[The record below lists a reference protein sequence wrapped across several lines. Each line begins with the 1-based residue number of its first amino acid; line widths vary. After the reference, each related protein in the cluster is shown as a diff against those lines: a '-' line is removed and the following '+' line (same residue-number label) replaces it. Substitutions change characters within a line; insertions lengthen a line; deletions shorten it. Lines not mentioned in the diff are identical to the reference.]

1 MDATS
6 TGKIGKYQ
14 IIRVLGR
21 GGMGEVILAQDED
34 LGRRVAIKRPF
45 KSAMEEGLARFQ
57 VEARAATLRHPNIP
71 AVYEMGVEDGLPFI
85 AMEFVEGEPLDKMIA
100 AGKPEDLISKLSII
114 EQVCSALGHAHEK
127 GIIHRDIKPANV
139 IVQPDGIAKIIDFG
153 IAKIQN
159 LDQTSGLT
167 QTSQIIGSLHYIAP
181 ERFKGEAVDGR
192 ADIFSAGVMLYL
204 MLTGHLPFGGSE
216 ATASYKIVNEAH
228 TSLGTHLHNY
238 PPALDAIMDQALAKS
253 PFDRYAS
260 AEDFADALHEVIEDL
275 KKSRVFQLF
284 DDAERLTTESRYAPA
299 LELLD
304 EAIKLDP
311 ANTQVRKLRKF
322 VREHQE
328 RLKRAERTRE
338 VIGQADQALAAG
350 NFQDA
355 INFLKDAQRLD
366 PSFPELTERIQAVE
380 EKKRRSEKSQSALS
394 EAEVV
399 RGRGDITGAL
409 RILDRALQ
417 EDSENV
423 RLLAARGAIV
433 RQAEAEAQLGK
444 LLEVVENGRR
454 ELTAQ
459 HFAQAEQILREAE
472 GIDSSH
478 PRVDEL
484 RRDLARAK
492 EHEERR
498 QLLDE
503 IQKRV
508 NDFLRADNYDQ
519 AVDLLN
525 RAIDKLPAETMLHR
539 LKMDVDAQ
547 ARKFSAKRFVDS
559 TIASARDLF
568 ATSPADALSF
578 IQKAIEEMPGE
589 ERLIACERSLRQQ
602 SDAQRVEQLH
612 ADALRK
618 AREMIDAKQFDKA
631 IGILETFQIEF
642 GAQADIEHLLAF
654 AREEQAGRQRRSIV
668 ERCMAEA
675 RALLRDER
683 LEEAIRSLEAGIRA
697 TNDTS
702 LSHLLEEAREQQV
715 AAARKLE
722 LLQKRVGM
730 LREQGQ
736 LDEAIQ
742 LLQEHLATAPKNA
755 SLQEILT
762 SLQAERQQKQITL
775 QAITTAREAAQRHD
789 FAAGL
794 QSLQTV
800 VQAYGDSFEL
810 NHEVQRL
817 QTERGG
823 FAQEVVGKSIDAA
836 RAALLRSEPE
846 AALAALKG
854 SAEWVEY
861 ADPKRQADWQRIAK
875 SAKEDLARTPSK
887 GSTAALDQLTP
898 DAPLPQHR
906 GNALIWMLIAGCVI
920 AASAGGFVWWKSQKT
935 PPVVVSNDAHIVIA
949 KAPPG
954 AQVTV
959 EGYPPVQAD
968 AKGDASITVKPGAHK
983 LVVSKDGYSPFS
995 DDITVG
1001 AGETYRDPAQLSL
1014 LPPVGKSG
1022 TLAVRGNV
1030 PKVKVFVDDVYKG
1043 MVSDGK
1049 SIPLEVGTHNVR
1061 YSAPGFVDSAKKPIT
1076 ITLNAETADT
1086 FNLTA
1091 LPPPLPTVG
1100 NLMIQTNPGARV
1112 SLDGGQHAGVADAS
1126 GNYAVN
1132 GLSPGNHTI
1141 SAVLDG
1147 YTAVQGKQVSI
1158 VAGQNASANAQM
1170 LAITPSVGYFKVD
1183 QTSIE
1188 SGDYA
1193 NLSWQ
1198 VNNSSSVSI
1207 DGIGAVGPIGSR
1219 AVKPDQTTTYKLI
1232 ANGNVTLQSITVTV
1246 RPKPQAQPPV
1256 VAQQPPPAA
1265 APSTPAKAAG
1275 PPDPD
1280 VLRVAVNAYKSVYVQ
1295 ASGKNTNECK
1305 NIFNGA
1311 YGGLLKRLAPWCESA
1326 KSFEAKETCTE
1337 APAGTAEAPTMACTE
1352 QVTII
1357 PKSGPILNVA
1367 PKSKNFHFTK
1377 SPDGSWKVSRWD

>member
-6 TGKIGKYQ
+6 AGKIGKYQ

-45 KSAMEEGLARFQ
+45 RSAMEEGLARFQ

-100 AGKPEDLISKLSII
+100 EGRPTDLISKLSII
-114 EQVCSALGHAHEK
+114 EQVSSALGHAHEK

-139 IVQPDGIAKIIDFG
+139 IVQPDGVAKIIDFG

-181 ERFKGEAVDGR
+181 ERFKGEVVDGR

-204 MLTGHLPFGGSE
+204 MLTGHLPFGGGE

-228 TSLGTHLHNY
+228 TSLGTHIHNY

-253 PFDRYAS
+253 PFDRYAT

-322 VREHQE
+322 VRDHQE

-366 PSFPELTERIQAVE
+366 PALLELKERIQTVE
-380 EKKRRSEKSQSALS
+380 EKKRRYEKSLSALN
-394 EAEVV
+394 EAESV
-399 RGRGDITGAL
+399 RGRGDVTGAL
-409 RILDRALQ
+409 RILDKALL
-417 EDSENV
+417 EDAENV
-423 RLLAARGAIV
+423 KLLAARGAIV
-433 RQAEAEAQLGK
+433 RQAEAEAQQGK
-444 LLEVVENGRR
+444 LFEIVENGRR
-454 ELTAQ
+454 ELTALR
-459 HFAQAEQILREAE
+459 FTEAEQLLREAE
-472 GIDSSH
+472 ALDSSH
-478 PRVDEL
+478 PKVDDL
-484 RRDLARAK
+484 RRDLAKAK
-492 EHEERR
+492 EQEERR
-498 QLLDE
+498 QLLEE

-508 NDFLRADNYDQ
+508 NDFLRADNYEQ

-547 ARKFSAKRFVDS
+547 ARKFDAKRFVDGTVS
-559 TIASARDLF
+559 RARDLF
-568 ATSPADALSF
+568 ANSPAEALSF
-578 IQKAIEEMPGE
+578 IQNAIEEMPGE

-602 SDAQRVEQLH
+602 SDALRVEQLH
-612 ADALRK
+612 ADALRQ

-631 IGILETFQIEF
+631 IGVLESFQVEF
-642 GAQADIEHLLAF
+642 GNQADIEHLLAF
-654 AREEQAGRQRRSIV
+654 AREELVGRQRRSAV
-668 ERCMAEA
+668 ERCLAEA
-675 RALLRDER
+675 RALLREER

-697 TNDTS
+697 TNDAS
-702 LSHLLEEAREQQV
+702 LSRLLEETREQQV

-722 LLQKRVGM
+722 LLQKRVGL
-730 LREQGQ
+730 LRERGEI
-736 LDEAIQ
+736 DEAIQ
-742 LLQEHLATAPKNA
+742 LLQEHLAAIPKSPA
-755 SLQEILT
+755 IQESLT
-762 SLQAERQQKQITL
+762 SLLAEREQKQITA
-775 QAITTAREAAQRHD
+775 QAIATARDAAQRRD
-789 FAAGL
+789 FAVGL
-794 QSLQTV
+794 QALQTV
-800 VQAYGDSFEL
+800 AQAYGDSVEL
-810 NHEVQRL
+810 NQEAYRL
-817 QTERGG
+817 QTERTG
-823 FAQEVVGKSIDAA
+823 FAQDVVGKSIDAA
-836 RAALLRSEPE
+836 RAALLRNEPE
-846 AALAALKG
+846 TALAALKG

-861 ADPKRQADWQRIAK
+861 ADAKRQADWQRIAK
-875 SAKEDLARTPSK
+875 SAKDDLRRTPSQA
-887 GSTAALDQLTP
+887 STAALDQLTP
-898 DAPLPQHR
+898 DAPLPQR
-906 GNALIWMLIAGCVI
+906 RNNTLVWVAIAGCVVL
-920 AASAGGFVWWKSQKT
+920 AAGGGFVWWKTQKT
-935 PPVVVSNDAHIVIA
+935 TPVAVSNEARIVIT

-954 AQVTV
+954 ALVTV

-968 AKGDASITVKPGAHK
+968 AKGEASIVVKPGGHK
-983 LVVSKDGYSPFS
+983 LVVSKDGFS
-995 DDITVG
+995 SFPDDITVV
-1001 AGETYRDPAQLSL
+1001 AGDIYRDPAQLSP

-1049 SIPLEVGTHNVR
+1049 GIPLEVGTHNVR
-1061 YSAPGFVDSAKKPIT
+1061 YSAPGYVDSTKKPIT
-1076 ITLNAETADT
+1076 IALNAETADT

-1091 LPPPLPTVG
+1091 LPPPLPTAG
-1100 NLMIQTNPGARV
+1100 NLMIETNPGAHV
-1112 SLDGGQHAGVADAS
+1112 SIDGGQHPGVADAN
-1126 GNYAVN
+1126 GNYAIN
-1132 GLSPGNHTI
+1132 GLSPGNHSI
-1141 SAVLDG
+1141 SATLDG
-1147 YTAVQGKQVSI
+1147 FIPVQGKQVA
-1158 VAGQNASANAQM
+1158 VAAGQNVTSNVQM
-1170 LAITPSVGYFKVD
+1170 AAVQPTLGYFKVD

-1188 SGDYA
+1188 SGEYA

-1198 VNNSSSVSI
+1198 VNNSSSVTI
-1207 DGIGAVGPIGSR
+1207 DGIGTVGPIGSR
-1219 AVKPDQTTTYKLI
+1219 AVKPDQTTTYKLV
-1232 ANGNVTLQSITVTV
+1232 ANGNVALQSLTVTV
-1246 RPKPQAQPPV
+1246 RPKLQ
-1256 VAQQPPPAA
+1256 VAVQQPPSATV
-1265 APSTPAKAAG
+1265 PSTPTKPAG

-1280 VLRVAVNAYKSVYVQ
+1280 VLKVAVNAYKSVYVQ
-1295 ASGKNTNECK
+1295 ASGKSTNECK
-1305 NIFNGA
+1305 SIFNGA

-1337 APAGTAEAPTMACTE
+1337 APSGTADAPTMACTE

-1357 PKSGPILNVA
+1357 PKSGPILKVD

-1377 SPDGSWKVSRWD
+1377 TSDGGWKVLKWD